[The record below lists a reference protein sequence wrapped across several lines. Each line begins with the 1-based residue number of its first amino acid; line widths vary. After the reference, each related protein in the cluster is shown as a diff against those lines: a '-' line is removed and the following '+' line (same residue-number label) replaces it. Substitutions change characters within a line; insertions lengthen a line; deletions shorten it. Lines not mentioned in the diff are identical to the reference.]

1 MLLFGTAG
9 VPISSPSRDTASG
22 IARVHELGLE
32 AMEIEFVR
40 GVRMGMAKAREV
52 RGVAERLGIALSVH
66 APYYINLNSPDKD
79 KLAASV
85 QRILDSARIG
95 SACGARDVVFHPGY
109 YMKSSKENAYARVKE
124 QLGQIVKTLEE
135 ESIDATLR
143 PETTG
148 KRSQLGS
155 LEEVLRLSSELE
167 RVLPC
172 VDFAHLYARTRGGV
186 NSYEAFVEIL
196 GKIEAALGREALRRM
211 HIHASGINYNKGG
224 ERAHLVLR
232 ESKFNYRAMLR
243 ALKDYR
249 VEGVLICESPNLEED
264 ALLLKREYGRF
275 NAREVP

>member
-52 RGVAERLGIALSVH
+52 RGVAERRGIALSVH

-85 QRILDSARIG
+85 QRILDSARVG
-95 SACGARDVVFHPGY
+95 YACGARDVVFHPGY
-109 YMKSSKENAYARVKE
+109 YMKSSRENAYARVKE
-124 QLGQIVKTLEE
+124 QLKRIISTLEE
-135 ESIDATLR
+135 EGVEVILR

-155 LEEVLRLSSELE
+155 LEEVLRLSEELE
-167 RVLPC
+167 HVLPC
-172 VDFAHLYARTRGGV
+172 VDFAHLYARGRGGA
-186 NSYEAFVEIL
+186 NSYEAFAEML
-196 GKIEAALGREALRRM
+196 AKIEAALGSEALRTM

-232 ESKFNYRAMLR
+232 ESKFNYCAMLR

-264 ALLLKREYGRF
+264 ALLLKREYG
-275 NAREVP
+275 EI